1 MAIASLRRQAMAPP
15 CGVLKRTLGYKRHG
29 RAKALFA
36 YKLGRGAREQ
46 LTGLKFT
53 YPQFGPLWRHTRKV
67 PDFTSPCAST
77 QILCPPTLTKTGEQR
92 RPQTVYLLTNLCP
105 PQARREAL
113 IRQTRGHWRAIEN
126 GVYAILGTRPS
137 GPGAQPS
144 AGLRKPSDLDPAR
157 AGEKER
163 IQPATGRAGATTQ
176 AAASGSKATTGSE
189 FPAASAKRG
198 GRCLRVASSAQRAGS
213 IRTDGGVKRALSS
226 VKTRVYGRRV

>member
-105 PQARREAL
+105 PPVARVQRPKPPPAGP
-113 IRQTRGHWRAIEN
+113 RQRPAVSSQQRPQN
-126 GVYAILGTRPS
+126 GG
-137 GPGAQPS
+137 
-144 AGLRKPSDLDPAR
+144 
-157 AGEKER
+157 
-163 IQPATGRAGATTQ
+163 AGA
-176 AAASGSKATTGSE
+176 
-189 FPAASAKRG
+189 
-198 GRCLRVASSAQRAGS
+198 
-213 IRTDGGVKRALSS
+213 
-226 VKTRVYGRRV
+226 